1 MTFWVKKKETYI
13 REKLELAGPGDWLDV
28 GDEEER
34 RVKVSIFGKSM
45 KSSANHQ
52 GREARKA

>member
-1 MTFWVKKKETYI
+1 MMKINTGIISWVKKKETYI

-34 RVKVSIFGKSM
+34 RWRFPSLVSQWIVG
-45 KSSANHQ
+45 
-52 GREARKA
+52 